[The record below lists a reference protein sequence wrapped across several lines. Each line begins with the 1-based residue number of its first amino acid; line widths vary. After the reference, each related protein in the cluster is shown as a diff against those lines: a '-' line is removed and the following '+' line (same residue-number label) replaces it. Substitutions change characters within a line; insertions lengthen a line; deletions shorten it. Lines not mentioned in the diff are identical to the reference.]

1 MHYAASF
8 PSSSSS
14 NYGIIHRQGN
24 LVVNGFERLIQK
36 CNTPSDSEYDQILG
50 QISNSRT
57 LPINMEKDLFNH
69 LHSRLLP
76 LLEQQITY
84 LSSLLDPTELK
95 SQPHSDGIEDE
106 LPDKIYDQHF
116 KEHKEFRK
124 DGVYRSIESTFAEVS
139 SCFESSYQL
148 IELLELS
155 TARGT
160 KLRFKVPQGRKYVID
175 QTTYS
180 CREIK
185 HTIRWLEG
193 SKLDLVQYQ
202 WPDQITDLDGFLTD
216 LLSLINPPTNPT
228 DRDIQLSQLGRMP
241 AQPLSIQ
248 ARILCAWSSSHN
260 LTKLKDSMGW
270 IHYELGELLTLLKK
284 YDDENENEGEDEDE
298 DEDQVDQA
306 NVTSQDS
313 KRVTASL
320 KTCLQGYLLT
330 VVLYFVLLIP
340 QNIND
345 HPYNQDYI
353 RDWFT
358 TWNNHFSIAI
368 CTLEGDA
375 QSFDDHH

>member
-1 MHYAASF
+1 
-8 PSSSSS
+8 
-14 NYGIIHRQGN
+14 
-24 LVVNGFERLIQK
+24 
-36 CNTPSDSEYDQILG
+36 
-50 QISNSRT
+50 
-57 LPINMEKDLFNH
+57 MEKDLFNH
-69 LHSRLLP
+69 LHSQLLP

-95 SQPHSDGIEDE
+95 SQPRQMLGLILEIQPE
-106 LPDKIYDQHF
+106 LGRTLDQIQMELKTNCLIRSTISISKNTKNLEKMVYTGPSNLPLQKSAVVLSRHINSLNYWNS
-116 KEHKEFRK
+116 RRQ
-124 DGVYRSIESTFAEVS
+124 GVPS
-139 SCFESSYQL
+139 S
-148 IELLELS
+148 
-155 TARGT
+155 
-160 KLRFKVPQGRKYVID
+160 
-175 QTTYS
+175 
-180 CREIK
+180 
-185 HTIRWLEG
+185 G
-193 SKLDLVQYQ
+193 SKCL
-202 WPDQITDLDGFLTD
+202 
-216 LLSLINPPTNPT
+216 
-228 DRDIQLSQLGRMP
+228 R
-241 AQPLSIQ
+241 
-248 ARILCAWSSSHN
+248 SSHN

-284 YDDENENEGEDEDE
+284 YDDENENKGEDEDE

>member
-1 MHYAASF
+1 MDD
-8 PSSSSS
+8 SSQLIK
-14 NYGIIHRQGN
+14 GQGN

-95 SQPHSDGIEDE
+95 SQPRQMLGLILEIQPE
-106 LPDKIYDQHF
+106 LGRTLDQIQMEL
-116 KEHKEFRK
+116 KTNCLIRSTISISKNTKNLEKM
-124 DGVYRSIESTFAEVS
+124 VYTGPSNLPL
-139 SCFESSYQL
+139 QK
-148 IELLELS
+148 
-155 TARGT
+155 GT

-248 ARILCAWSSSHN
+248 ARILCAWSVPII
-260 LTKLKDSMGW
+260 KLS
-270 IHYELGELLTLLKK
+270 ELLTLLKK

>member
-1 MHYAASF
+1 
-8 PSSSSS
+8 
-14 NYGIIHRQGN
+14 
-24 LVVNGFERLIQK
+24 
-36 CNTPSDSEYDQILG
+36 
-50 QISNSRT
+50 
-57 LPINMEKDLFNH
+57 
-69 LHSRLLP
+69 
-76 LLEQQITY
+76 
-84 LSSLLDPTELK
+84 
-95 SQPHSDGIEDE
+95 
-106 LPDKIYDQHF
+106 
-116 KEHKEFRK
+116 
-124 DGVYRSIESTFAEVS
+124 
-139 SCFESSYQL
+139 
-148 IELLELS
+148 
-155 TARGT
+155 
-160 KLRFKVPQGRKYVID
+160 
-175 QTTYS
+175 
-180 CREIK
+180 
-185 HTIRWLEG
+185 
-193 SKLDLVQYQ
+193 
-202 WPDQITDLDGFLTD
+202 
-216 LLSLINPPTNPT
+216 
-228 DRDIQLSQLGRMP
+228 MP

-248 ARILCAWSSSHN
+248 ARILCAWSVPIIKLSRLFFRTLSRPSINSKQLPTFTQKSSHN

-270 IHYELGELLTLLKK
+270 IHYEL
-284 YDDENENEGEDEDE
+284 DENKGEDEDE